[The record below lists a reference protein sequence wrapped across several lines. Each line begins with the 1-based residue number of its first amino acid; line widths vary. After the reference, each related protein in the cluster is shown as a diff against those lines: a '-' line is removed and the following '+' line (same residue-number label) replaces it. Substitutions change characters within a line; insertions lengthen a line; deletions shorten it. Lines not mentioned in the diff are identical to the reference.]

1 MHLCTWKNPC
11 SPHKSWRWSG
21 SPWLCHHIHRRSLA
35 RSYRTHQ
42 GPDWRYLQQWTP
54 SLNKDRVKGERKIRE
69 KRNVKSAPGYTNCS
83 PNKSVTNQH
92 ETRKKVIKMPTS
104 ELLNIHYYLLNIFCC
119 YNLFNVALHK
129 TCDNKSDSVSTV
141 ICFFLTKVW
150 ILKTKS
156 TPSVDTCQRNMSFHQ
171 SPNNVPYLR
180 TNPRPRSTLW
190 KWTPHQCF
198 RPGSRNESHMNQVE
212 KPLFHSKM
220 LDLGYIWL
228 HSAQSIYFT

>member
-1 MHLCTWKNPC
+1 MSDISCVCVCVYIRYINLTLLYSASVTSHMHLCTWKNPC

-21 SPWLCHHIHRRSLA
+21 SPWLCHHIRRRSLA

-83 PNKSVTNQH
+83 PNKSATNQH

-104 ELLNIHYYLLNIFCC
+104 ELLNIHYYLLNIFFC

-150 ILKTKS
+150 ILKK
-156 TPSVDTCQRNMSFHQ
+156 NLHQ
-171 SPNNVPYLR
+171 V
-180 TNPRPRSTLW
+180 
-190 KWTPHQCF
+190 
-198 RPGSRNESHMNQVE
+198 
-212 KPLFHSKM
+212 
-220 LDLGYIWL
+220 
-228 HSAQSIYFT
+228 